1 MNSSIQHLEE
11 GITLIASEDTRI
23 EGSAIQQLQHVR
35 NLPGMCRVA
44 GMPDLHPGQGYPVGA
59 AFFSVGRFYPALIG
73 NDIGCGMSLW
83 RTNLDKAKNTTDRL
97 EKRLGNID
105 GPLDAAWA
113 DEIASFNL
121 PETNF
126 ESSLGTIGGGN
137 HFAEIQ
143 QIEEIYDQEALNSLE
158 IDKRQLLLLV
168 HSGSRGLGEKIL
180 RQQIDRHNHH
190 GLQEGTEEATAYLT
204 EHETTLRFAQANR
217 RLIALRIL
225 ERLRAEGEVVVD
237 LNHNLLVA
245 AEIDGHKGW
254 LHRKGASP
262 SNAGLALIPGSRGDF
277 SFLVRPLP
285 SNECLQSIAH
295 GAGRKWMRSE
305 CKDRLSS
312 RYRVEQLLKTQLGNR
327 VVCRDK
333 NLMFEEAPEAYKR
346 INSIIESLVQA
357 GLIRL
362 IARLRPVLTYK
373 TSRELS

>member
-1 MNSSIQHLEE
+1 
-11 GITLIASEDTRI
+11 LIASEDTRI

-190 GLQEGTEEATAYLT
+190 GLQEGTEEATSYLT
-204 EHETTLRFAQANR
+204 EHETALRFAQANR

>member
-1 MNSSIQHLEE
+1 MNSSIQHLED

-105 GPLDAAWA
+105 GPLDEAWA
-113 DEIASFNL
+113 DEIAGFNL
-121 PETNF
+121 PETSF

-143 QIEEIYDQEALNSLE
+143 QIEEIYDQEALNILE
-158 IDKRQLLLLV
+158 IDRRQLLLLV

-204 EHETTLRFAQANR
+204 EHETALRFAQANR

-285 SNECLQSIAH
+285 SDEGLQSIAH

-312 RYRVEQLLKTQLGNR
+312 RYRVEQLLKTPLGNR

-357 GLIRL
+357 GLITL